1 MSEQMQSANSF
12 CQVTIAILH
21 NRVSDHCCPHSRL
34 NIFAEQMF
42 LLSFTRYF
50 QWSFMRSRGR
60 VSLIHS
66 RRSKVPPLPWS
77 WSALLASGTYWVSWT
92 SKELASS
99 ANHQGASEVP
109 PLPWSQSAV
118 NLDIPQSASANSER
132 TFYHADRI
140 LTHLK

>member
-12 CQVTIAILH
+12 CQMTIAILH
-21 NRVSDHCCPHSRL
+21 NRVSDHCCSHSRL
-34 NIFAEQMF
+34 NIFAKQMF
-42 LLSFTRYF
+42 LLSFARYF

-77 WSALLASGTYWVSWT
+77 ALLASGTYWVSWT
-92 SKELASS
+92 SKGLAIN
-99 ANHQGASEVP
+99 AKHQGASEVP
-109 PLPWSQSAV
+109 PSPWS
-118 NLDIPQSASANSER
+118 QSASANSYR
-132 TFYHADRI
+132 TFFCADRDRL

>member
-12 CQVTIAILH
+12 CQMTIAILH
-21 NRVSDHCCPHSRL
+21 NRVSDHCCSHSRL
-34 NIFAEQMF
+34 NIFAKQMF

-77 WSALLASGTYWVSWT
+77 ALLASGTYWVSST
-92 SKELASS
+92 SKELANN
-99 ANHQGASEVP
+99 ANHQGASELP
-109 PLPWSQSAV
+109 PSPWS
-118 NLDIPQSASANSER
+118 QSASANSEG
-132 TFYHADRI
+132 TLHYVDRDLL

>member
-12 CQVTIAILH
+12 CQMTIAILH
-21 NRVSDHCCPHSRL
+21 NRVSDHCCSHSRL
-34 NIFAEQMF
+34 NIFAKQMF

-77 WSALLASGTYWVSWT
+77 ALLASGTYWDSST
-92 SKELASS
+92 SKELANNIEFVFLKFTLQPSILIVTGMANDS
-99 ANHQGASEVP
+99 NHQGASEVP
-109 PLPWSQSAV
+109 PL
-118 NLDIPQSASANSER
+118 L
-132 TFYHADRI
+132 
-140 LTHLK
+140 